1 MKTLQKF
8 GGFAALHG
16 LLKKVRDLGLPLV
29 SVRQVQFNETHPYRS
44 KKGEKMN
51 TNRKTAILAGALYF
65 LGIIAG
71 VFSVVPVID
80 IPDYLVQ
87 ISAHA
92 GQVNS
97 GAFFQFLM
105 TAAHVGMAIT
115 LYPILKKHNESLAL
129 GYVGSRLVAAAF
141 NVIGVVILLLLLT
154 LSQEFVKAGAPVS
167 SHFQTIGELLQ
178 TGRDLVNHV
187 GVILVLSMGG
197 LMFYYLLYQIK
208 LVPRWLAGWG
218 IVGTAAAIVASC
230 LFMFRSINL
239 MTSVY
244 MDFPLALQEIV
255 FAVWLIAK
263 GVNSPAVASGATKTD
278 TN

>member
-1 MKTLQKF
+1 M
-8 GGFAALHG
+8 
-16 LLKKVRDLGLPLV
+16 
-29 SVRQVQFNETHPYRS
+29 NED
-44 KKGEKMN
+44 
-51 TNRKTAILAGALYF
+51 RKTAILAGALYF

-71 VFSVVPVID
+71 TLSVVPVID
-80 IPDYLVQ
+80 VPDYLVQ
-87 ISAHA
+87 ISSHT

-97 GAFFQFLM
+97 GAYFQFLM

-141 NVIGVVILLLLLT
+141 NMIGVVILLLLLT
-154 LSQEFVKAGAPVS
+154 LSQEFVKAGTPVS
-167 SHFQTIGELLQ
+167 SHFQTIGELLRM
-178 TGRDLVNHV
+178 GRDLVNHV
-187 GVILVLSMGG
+187 GVILILSMGG

-218 IVGTAAAIVASC
+218 LVGTAVAIVAGC
-230 LFMFRSINL
+230 LFMFRSIDL

-244 MDFPLALQEIV
+244 MDFPLALQEMV

-263 GVNSPAVASGATKTD
+263 GVNSRAVASGATKTG
-278 TN
+278 TNKV

>member
-1 MKTLQKF
+1 
-8 GGFAALHG
+8 
-16 LLKKVRDLGLPLV
+16 
-29 SVRQVQFNETHPYRS
+29 
-44 KKGEKMN
+44 MN
-51 TNRKTAILAGALYF
+51 ADRKIAILAGVLYF

-71 VFSVVPVID
+71 VFSMVPVID
-80 IPDYLVQ
+80 IPDYLIQ
-87 ISAHA
+87 ISANA

-154 LSQEFVKAGAPVS
+154 LSQEFVKAGTPVS
-167 SHFQTIGELLQ
+167 SHFQTIGELLRI
-178 TGRDLVNHV
+178 GRDLVNHV
-187 GVILVLSMGG
+187 GVILILSIGN

-218 IVGTAAAIVASC
+218 LVGTAVTIVASY

-244 MDFPLALQEIV
+244 MDIPLALQEMI
-255 FAVWLIAK
+255 FAVWLIVK
-263 GVNSPAVASGATKTD
+263 GFNQLAVASGATKTG
-278 TN
+278 TKKV

>member
-1 MKTLQKF
+1 
-8 GGFAALHG
+8 
-16 LLKKVRDLGLPLV
+16 
-29 SVRQVQFNETHPYRS
+29 
-44 KKGEKMN
+44 MN
-51 TNRKTAILAGALYF
+51 ADRKIAILAGVLYF

-71 VFSVVPVID
+71 VFSMVPVID
-80 IPDYLVQ
+80 VPDYLVQ
-87 ISAHA
+87 ISSHT

-141 NVIGVVILLLLLT
+141 NVIGVIILLLLLT
-154 LSQEFVKAGAPVS
+154 LSQEFVKVGDPVS
-167 SHFQTIGELLQ
+167 SHFQTIGELLRM
-178 TGRDLVNHV
+178 GRDLFNHV
-187 GVILVLSMGG
+187 GVILVMSMGG

-218 IVGTAAAIVASC
+218 LVGTAAAIVASC
-230 LFMFRSINL
+230 LFMFRIIDL

-255 FAVWLIAK
+255 FAVWLIVK
-263 GVNSPAVASGATKTD
+263 GFNQSAVASGAAKTD
-278 TN
+278 TNQV

>member
-1 MKTLQKF
+1 
-8 GGFAALHG
+8 
-16 LLKKVRDLGLPLV
+16 
-29 SVRQVQFNETHPYRS
+29 
-44 KKGEKMN
+44 MN
-51 TNRKTAILAGALYF
+51 ADRKIAILAGVLYF

-71 VFSVVPVID
+71 VFSMVPVID

-87 ISAHA
+87 ISANA

-129 GYVGSRLVAAAF
+129 GYVGSRLIAAAF

-154 LSQEFVKAGAPVS
+154 LSQEFVKAGTPVS
-167 SHFQTIGELLQ
+167 SHFQTIGELLR

-187 GVILVLSMGG
+187 GVILVMSMGS

-208 LVPRWLAGWG
+208 LVPGWLSGWG
-218 IVGTAAAIVASC
+218 LVGTAVTIVASC
-230 LFMFRSINL
+230 LFMFHVVGL
-239 MTSVY
+239 TTSVY
-244 MDFPLALQEIV
+244 MAFPLALQEIAL
-255 FAVWLIAK
+255 AVWLIAK
-263 GVNSPAVASGATKTD
+263 GIHSALPA
-278 TN
+278 

>member
-1 MKTLQKF
+1 MQARLIQ
-8 GGFAALHG
+8 G
-16 LLKKVRDLGLPLV
+16 L
-29 SVRQVQFNETHPYRS
+29 
-44 KKGEKMN
+44 
-51 TNRKTAILAGALYF
+51 
-65 LGIIAG
+65 
-71 VFSVVPVID
+71 
-80 IPDYLVQ
+80 
-87 ISAHA
+87 
-92 GQVNS
+92 
-97 GAFFQFLM
+97 FQFRM

-154 LSQEFVKAGAPVS
+154 LSQEFVKAGDPVS
-167 SHFQTIGELLQ
+167 SHFQTIGELLR
-178 TGRDLVNHV
+178 TGRDLFNHV
-187 GVILVLSMGG
+187 GVILVMSMGS

-218 IVGTAAAIVASC
+218 FVGTAAAIVASC

-244 MDFPLALQEIV
+244 MDFPLALQEMV
-255 FAVWLIAK
+255 FAVRLIVK
-263 GVNSPAVASGATKTD
+263 GDNSPAVASGIAKAD